1 MATNT
6 TAKKTTATKTKPP
19 TKEASTEIVAEVVA
33 PREVLTKKDIIARA
47 VEISGVKKKDARPS
61 VEAALQVV
69 LSSLA
74 DGTEVSVPPY
84 GKIRIVKEKD
94 IKGGK
99 MITAKIRVT
108 SGAGSIPVA
117 APLAEAEE

>member
-6 TAKKTTATKTKPP
+6 TAKKATATKTKPP